1 MADEMIV
8 VDDVD
13 DHAGSLNG
21 HDAPSPDAYVPAS
34 HSASTSAHAI
44 SGPATRRRVA
54 SASNA
59 SLPSDRATRST
70 TAKSSKPQPKLKLK
84 LNDKAAHVSGMS
96 FLGAYDRELDS
107 DDEDLTFEEQFILR
121 MPPGDDCDR
130 LRRAVA
136 SREVGSDVWFKFKGL
151 PCNITGACFQ
161 HTDVMMHRLTES
173 RSSRRKY
180 NIFLETRRPALYRR
194 VAKDFGQQTD
204 VQGRGHMSGPSVTK
218 ARHPAPAK

>member
-1 MADEMIV
+1 MIV

-121 MPPGDDCDR
+121 MPAGDDCDR

-136 SREVGSDVWFKFKGL
+136 SREVGSDVWFKFKG
-151 PCNITGACFQ
+151 PSHDITGARLQ
-161 HTDVMMHRLTES
+161 YTDVMWTD
-173 RSSRRKY
+173 SRRAVVHVGNSTYSSKLVDLPCIVESQKTLD
-180 NIFLETRRPALYRR
+180 NKQMFK
-194 VAKDFGQQTD
+194 VADICQ
-204 VQGRGHMSGPSVTK
+204 VL
-218 ARHPAPAK
+218 